1 MTAGRGATAKA
12 RPRIESEEDKRKR
25 ASISHGMGASMLILY
40 PQGVWSVGRI
50 ACALTFRI
58 QDQVG

>member
-25 ASISHGMGASMLILY
+25 ASISHGVGASMLILY
-40 PQGVWSVGRI
+40 PQGVGRI
-50 ACALTFRI
+50 ACALTFRTK
-58 QDQVG
+58 